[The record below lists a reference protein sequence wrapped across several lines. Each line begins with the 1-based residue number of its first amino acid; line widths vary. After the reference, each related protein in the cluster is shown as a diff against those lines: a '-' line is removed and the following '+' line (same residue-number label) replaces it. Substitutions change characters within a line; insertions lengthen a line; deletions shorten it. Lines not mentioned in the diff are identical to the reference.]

1 MNQPLPIEDIH
12 LPAELTAWSLAMGW
26 WVLLILTPL
35 LLYGF
40 WQFYKYLTRKTPI
53 KTAKKQLNQLKNNTE
68 LSDYQKICELSILLR
83 RVAISTLSRAK
94 TAALVGD
101 DWLQFLESILKDKRF
116 SEGVGKL
123 LISVPYQTPSTKN
136 YDINALI
143 SLSADWLN
151 GLAKTKHDSF

>member
-12 LPAELTAWSLAMGW
+12 LPAELEWSLAMGW
-26 WVLLILTPL
+26 WILLVLIPL
-35 LLYGF
+35 VLFGF
-40 WQFYKYLTRKTPI
+40 WRLYKYLTRKTPV
-53 KTAKKQLNQLKNNTE
+53 KTARKLLNQLKNNRE
-68 LSDYQKICELSILLR
+68 LSDYQKVCELSILLR
-83 RVAISTLSRAK
+83 RVAISTLSRTK

-123 LISVPYQTPSTKN
+123 LMSVPYQVPSSKD